1 MNTCVSTCVRGLSE
15 HKSEPYMGSVFLVFL
30 KLGGKHCVFSVF
42 RHEEPKSLCVFGLC
56 FLVFLKL
63 GWKHSVFIVSVNPDL
78 CFSHVGWALHTLTAH
93 SGLARR
99 ASRKL
104 GLTSAYYGTTCTRT
118 VTPHARTRIH
128 ASGAP
133 ISRLRLTWTFQ
144 LQLSMKSSEVPA

>member
-1 MNTCVSTCVRGLSE
+1 
-15 HKSEPYMGSVFLVFL
+15 MGSVFLVFL

-104 GLTSAYYGTTCTRT
+104 GLTSAFT
-118 VTPHARTRIH
+118 VPRALGLPLQYARTRIH

-133 ISRLRLTWTFQ
+133 ISRLRLTWTLNF
-144 LQLSMKSSEVPA
+144 SGT